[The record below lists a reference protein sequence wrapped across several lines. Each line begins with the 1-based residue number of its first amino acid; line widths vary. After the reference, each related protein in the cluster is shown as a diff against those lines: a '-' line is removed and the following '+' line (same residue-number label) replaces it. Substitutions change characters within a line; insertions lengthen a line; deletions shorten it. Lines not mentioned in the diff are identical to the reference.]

1 MGDITPRLKSV
12 KEGIAK
18 LAAMATGEQAE
29 AARELAADLH
39 VELDRAMQEAA
50 PTPAGAAPSRADL
63 PRPPRNREE
72 KCPRCTLRAFTFQEG
87 TIRERADA
95 EGKFEALYHCMS
107 CGHEAWRKL
116 D

>member
-1 MGDITPRLKSV
+1 MVDITPRLKTV
-12 KEGIAK
+12 KEGVAK
-18 LAAMATGEQAE
+18 LAAMATEGQAD

-39 VELDRAMQEAA
+39 FELDRAMQEATA
-50 PTPAGAAPSRADL
+50 AKAESAPSRADL

-95 EGKFEALYHCMS
+95 EGEFEALYHCMS
-107 CGHEAWRKL
+107 CGHEAWRRIG
-116 D
+116 